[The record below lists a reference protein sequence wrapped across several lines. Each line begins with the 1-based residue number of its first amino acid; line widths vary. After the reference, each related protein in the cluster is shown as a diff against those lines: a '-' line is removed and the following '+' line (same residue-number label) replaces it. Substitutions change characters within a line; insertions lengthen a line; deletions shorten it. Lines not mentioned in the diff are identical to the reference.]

1 MRKRYTAEGRPF
13 FLKDDSV
20 RMEGTEAQY
29 QILEVAADVY
39 ARTPQRLV
47 VNSAEDGEHME
58 GSLHYDGKA
67 LDLRVWEL
75 EDHEATAAEI
85 QGRLGEDFDVVAEWR
100 TAENG
105 DRVPSHIHVEKDP
118 AESGS

>member
-1 MRKRYTAEGRPF
+1 MRKRYSSTGRPF

-20 RMEGTEAQY
+20 AFDGTEAQY
-29 QILEVAADVY
+29 AILDAAAPIY

-47 VNSAEDGEHME
+47 VTSAEDGEHME

-75 EDHEATAAEI
+75 EDHEDTAAQI
-85 QGRLGEDFDVVAEWR
+85 QERLGQDFDVVAEWR

-118 AESGS
+118 A